1 VADQLGPEIPPGSPE
16 YIWVSSI
23 ISAVEKR
30 TGTSSR
36 WNGRLYE
43 EPNPAYLGSAH
54 HDGSM
59 TVSPKNVLEPVRDAY
74 TGRPMKANDYIRVR
88 DAVLTVTHE
97 AAHLTSHLGD
107 PAGPGA
113 HPVGDPADRAL
124 EEGLAESWTH
134 RNVDA
139 VIYDIGMDRSV
150 PGVIGPPNVDAYKAY
165 SAATN
170 SLAQG
175 LGTVAGVPPDEV
187 RRQLHGAD
195 RAQRWNK
202 VADLMI
208 DRRLGG
214 LMPPE
219 HRDVVR
225 QNLVQPLRTEFAKL
239 PAVQQDAGLDGAAKA
254 QAGRRTGQDAVSG
267 LNTTLNHAETHYRS
281 WYQQQAATAARQ
293 QTHQAVQQQ
302 PNQQVAAQQA
312 GFQQAALQHPG
323 PQQSQPFWNQP
334 TAQTP
339 QAASHHPP
347 AQTGQ
352 PPAHQRTTPAT
363 SPDLDKLRKFLG
375 AQEPASKV
383 VTRPTAAS
391 TATVPATTRTD
402 RTRPEHG
409 QSVD

>member
-1 VADQLGPEIPPGSPE
+1 VADQLDPEIPPGSPE

-43 EPNPAYLGSAH
+43 EPNPAYLASAH

-107 PAGPGA
+107 PTGPGA

-225 QNLVQPLRTEFAKL
+225 QNLVQPLRSEFHQATYR
-239 PAVQQDAGLDGAAKA
+239 A
-254 QAGRRTGQDAVSG
+254 AGRRARRSGQGSG
-267 LNTTLNHAETHYRS
+267 GSPDRPGRGQRAEHCPEPRRDPLPLVVPTASSHRRS
-281 WYQQQAATAARQ
+281 AADSPGRPAATEPAVRRTTGRVPAGRRSTAGRVATSRTSTSCASSWAPRSPPPRSSPGRQ
-293 QTHQAVQQQ
+293 QHRRRPFRRLRGQTGTGRSTVSLSTERCYQ
-302 PNQQVAAQQA
+302 P
-312 GFQQAALQHPG
+312 GKR
-323 PQQSQPFWNQP
+323 SRYI
-334 TAQTP
+334 
-339 QAASHHPP
+339 PP
-347 AQTGQ
+347 AG
-352 PPAHQRTTPAT
+352 
-363 SPDLDKLRKFLG
+363 
-375 AQEPASKV
+375 
-383 VTRPTAAS
+383 
-391 TATVPATTRTD
+391 RTD
-402 RTRPEHG
+402 PVMNNLSGPAYRP
-409 QSVD
+409 

>member
-1 VADQLGPEIPPGSPE
+1 
-16 YIWVSSI
+16 
-23 ISAVEKR
+23 
-30 TGTSSR
+30 
-36 WNGRLYE
+36 
-43 EPNPAYLGSAH
+43 
-54 HDGSM
+54 M

-107 PAGPGA
+107 PTGPGA

-225 QNLVQPLRTEFAKL
+225 QNLVQPLRSEFHQATYR
-239 PAVQQDAGLDGAAKA
+239 A
-254 QAGRRTGQDAVSG
+254 AGRRARRSGQGSG
-267 LNTTLNHAETHYRS
+267 GSPDRPGRGQRAEHCPEPRRDPLPLVVPTASSHRRS
-281 WYQQQAATAARQ
+281 AADSPGRPAATEPAVRRTTGRVPAGRRSTAGRVATSRTAAIATVLEPAHSPDSASSITPSPCPDRAATSAPAHHAGEQ
-293 QTHQAVQQQ
+293 SG
-302 PNQQVAAQQA
+302 PRQVAQVPGRPGARLQGRHPADSSIDGDRSGDYADRPEQA
-312 GFQQAALQHPG
+312 GARSVCRLSG
-323 PQQSQPFWNQP
+323 
-334 TAQTP
+334 
-339 QAASHHPP
+339 
-347 AQTGQ
+347 
-352 PPAHQRTTPAT
+352 AT
-363 SPDLDKLRKFLG
+363 SPVSDRG
-375 AQEPASKV
+375 TSRRRVAP
-383 VTRPTAAS
+383 TRS
-391 TATVPATTRTD
+391 
-402 RTRPEHG
+402 
-409 QSVD
+409 

>member
-1 VADQLGPEIPPGSPE
+1 VTDQLGPEIPPGSPE

-30 TGTSSR
+30 TGTTSR

-43 EPNPAYLGSAH
+43 EPDPRYLGTAH

-59 TVSPKNVLEPVRDAY
+59 TVSPKKVLEPVRDAY
-74 TGRPMKANDYIRVR
+74 TGRPMNANDYIRVR

-97 AAHLTSHLGD
+97 AAHLSSHLGD
-107 PAGPGA
+107 PTAPGA

-124 EEGLAESWTH
+124 EEGLAETWTH

-139 VIYDIGMDRSV
+139 VIYDIDMDRSV

-175 LGTVAGVPPDEV
+175 LGTVAGVRPDEV

-239 PAVQQDAGLDGAAKA
+239 PDVQQDAKLAEAAKA
-254 QAGRRTGQDAVSG
+254 QAGRRIGQDAVSG
-267 LNTTLNHAETHYRS
+267 LNTALNNVETHYRS
-281 WYQQQAATAARQ
+281 WYQQQAAI
-293 QTHQAVQQQ
+293 
-302 PNQQVAAQQA
+302 AAQQQA
-312 GFQQAALQHPG
+312 SAQQPAPQHQG
-323 PQQSQPFWNQP
+323 PQQSQPFWNQ
-334 TAQTP
+334 TP
-339 QAASHHPP
+339 AHTSQAPSQQHPP
-347 AQTGQ
+347 THTRQAPSQ
-352 PPAHQRTTPAT
+352 QRTTPAT

-375 AQEPASKV
+375 AQEPASKAAA
-383 VTRPTAAS
+383 RPAAAS
-391 TATVPATTRTD
+391 SATAPAATRVD
-402 RTRPEHG
+402 RNRPERG